1 MAMNP
6 LVTRPARGRLGIAL
20 LAALLLGVLVGGPT
34 PDGTRAQPESDLT
47 VVVTTTILGDVVAN
61 VAGEAFD
68 PQVLLQP
75 GQNPHAVS
83 LNPSMLRA
91 MVEADVVLAQGL
103 GFEEFLEDALE
114 ASGDEITLVRVSDG
128 IPTRQLGDDVDQHV
142 WFNPA
147 NVAIWTDNVRE
158 VLVDMD
164 RTNAAQYAINAMRY
178 QGKLA
183 ELDAFIEAR
192 VSELGPEERKIV
204 ADHRAWGYFADRY
217 GFEFLGAVIP
227 NLSDNAEPSARDVAK
242 TIEVIRAEN
251 VPAIF
256 VGNTARPDVAEQ
268 VAEETGA
275 EIVRLFTGSLS
286 DPDGPAPTYLDHMRF
301 NVNAIVDAL
310 DRDAE

>member
-1 MAMNP
+1 MQIQSAFRPMQGRMAM
-6 LVTRPARGRLGIAL
+6 
-20 LAALLLGVLVGGPT
+20 LLGVFLTVALVLGGPGLKHGQAQ
-34 PDGTRAQPESDLT
+34 DGDALN

-61 VAGEAFD
+61 VAGDAFD
-68 PQVLLQP
+68 PQVLLDP
-75 GQNPHAVS
+75 GQNPHTAP
-83 LNPSMLRA
+83 LDPSMLRA
-91 MVEADVVLAQGL
+91 IVEADVVLAQGL

-114 ASGDEITLVRVSDG
+114 ASGDEINLVRVSDG
-128 IPTRQLGDDVDQHV
+128 VPTRQLGDVVDQHA

-158 VLVDMD
+158 VLVDLD
-164 RTNAAQYAINAMRY
+164 PTHAEQYAINALRY

-183 ELDAFIEAR
+183 ELDAYIEER
-192 VSELGPEERKIV
+192 VSELDSEQRKIV

-242 TIEVIRAEN
+242 TIEVIREEN
-251 VPAIF
+251 VPAVF

-275 EIVRLFTGSLS
+275 AIVRLYTGSLS
-286 DPDGPAPTYLDHMRF
+286 DPDGPAPTYRAHMRF

-310 DRDAE
+310 DRNAE

>member
-1 MAMNP
+1 MADSSD
-6 LVTRPARGRLGIAL
+6 VTQPGPGRVGATLMGAL
-20 LAALLLGVLVGGPT
+20 ALAVALSGPVSDEAQAP
-34 PDGTRAQPESDLT
+34 PDDDVH
-47 VVVTTTILGDVVAN
+47 VVVTTTILGNVVSN
-61 VAGEAFD
+61 VTGDAFD
-68 PQVLLQP
+68 PQVLLKP

-83 LNPSMLRA
+83 LNPNMLREMA
-91 MVEADVVLAQGL
+91 NADVVLAQGL
-103 GFEEFLEDALE
+103 GFETFLNDAVD
-114 ASGDEITLVRVSDG
+114 ASGEAINLVRVSDG
-128 IPTRQLGDDVDQHV
+128 IPTRRLGDAVDQHA

-147 NVAIWTDNVRE
+147 NVAIWTANVRE
-158 VLVDMD
+158 VLVDLD
-164 RTNAAQYAINAMRY
+164 PTNAEQYAINAMRY

-192 VSELGPEERKIV
+192 VGELDPEERKIV
-204 ADHRAWGYFADRY
+204 ADHRAWGYFAERY

-268 VAEETGA
+268 VAEETGVA
-275 EIVRLFTGSLS
+275 IVRLFTGSLS
-286 DPDGPAPTYLDHMRF
+286 GPDGPAPTYLAHMRF

>member
-1 MAMNP
+1 MQVQSAFCPKSGRMAM
-6 LVTRPARGRLGIAL
+6 LLGAIL
-20 LAALLLGVLVGGPT
+20 TAALILGGSGLTHGQAR
-34 PDGTRAQPESDLT
+34 DANDLN

-61 VAGEAFD
+61 VAGDTFE

-103 GFEEFLEDALE
+103 GFEEFLDDALE
-114 ASGDEITLVRVSDG
+114 ASGDEINLIRVSDG
-128 IPTRQLGDDVDQHV
+128 VPTRQLGDAIDQHA

-158 VLVDMD
+158 VLVELDPG
-164 RTNAAQYAINAMRY
+164 NAEQYAINAMRY
-178 QGKLA
+178 QGQLA
-183 ELDAFIEAR
+183 ELDAFIEER
-192 VSELGPEERKIV
+192 VSELDSPERKIV

-227 NLSDNAEPSARDVAK
+227 NLSDNAEPSARDVAR

-256 VGNTARPDVAEQ
+256 VGSTARPDVAEQ

-286 DPDGPAPTYLDHMRF
+286 GPDGPAPTYLAHMRF

-310 DRDAE
+310 DRDTE

>member
-1 MAMNP
+1 MQSQSAF
-6 LVTRPARGRLGIAL
+6 RPMQGRMTM
-20 LAALLLGVLVGGPT
+20 LLGVILAVAFILTGP
-34 PDGTRAQPESDLT
+34 GVEHGQAQATEDLN

-61 VAGEAFD
+61 VAGDAFD
-68 PQVLLQP
+68 PQVLLDP
-75 GQNPHAVS
+75 GQNPHTAP
-83 LNPSMLRA
+83 LDPTMLRA

-128 IPTRQLGDDVDQHV
+128 IPTRQLGDVVDQHA

-158 VLVDMD
+158 VLVERDPA
-164 RTNAAQYAINAMRY
+164 NAEQYAINAMRY

-183 ELDAFIEAR
+183 ELDAFIEER
-192 VSELGPEERKIV
+192 VGELDPEQRKIV

-275 EIVRLFTGSLS
+275 EIVQLFTGSLS
-286 DPDGPAPTYLDHMRF
+286 GPDGPAPTYLAHMRF